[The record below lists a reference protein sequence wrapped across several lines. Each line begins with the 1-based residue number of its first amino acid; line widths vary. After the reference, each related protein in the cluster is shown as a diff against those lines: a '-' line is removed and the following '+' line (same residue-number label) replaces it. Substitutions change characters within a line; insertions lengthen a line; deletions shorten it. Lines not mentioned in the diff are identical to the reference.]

1 MSYKSNT
8 SIFLFC
14 HFAIDEDSED
24 QKAQGMNDLC
34 YSDIVLANNRYTEF
48 PVALNIFLGSFKYRT
63 TCN

>member
-34 YSDIVLANNRYTEF
+34 YSDIVHAHGRPYVVHHNIYYKANRMN
-48 PVALNIFLGSFKYRT
+48 K
-63 TCN
+63 